1 MAKNSKTDKLIIAG
15 ILTAGAIALFAKS
28 AGASQ
33 PVNNGNVQ
41 TATVGNRVYS
51 IVRLG
56 EGNYL
61 VALVSTGGVLE
72 SIPTNYTFSQVGPLG
87 EIGPPN
93 KLAQLKLDLPNMN
106 VKF

>member
-1 MAKNSKTDKLIIAG
+1 MAKSNRTDKLLIAG

-28 AGASQ
+28 AGAQ
-33 PVNNGNVQ
+33 PRSTSNVQ
-41 TATVGNRVYS
+41 TANVGNRVYT

-61 VALVSTGGVLE
+61 VSLVSTGGVLE
-72 SIPTNYTFSQVGPLG
+72 TIPVNYTFSQVGPLG
-87 EIGPPN
+87 EIGPAG
-93 KLAQLKLDLPNMN
+93 KVAQLKQDLPAMN